1 MTTVRRYT
9 FYLLL
14 TIIFGGFFLF
24 LSYYLSIIF
33 KISFVKFIYAVI
45 VAIILYIIYEITSR
59 TLNKNLSNT
68 YDERKIKYIQYL
80 LRLLF
85 IVIIV
90 VAIPW
95 ILGVD
100 LSGLAY
106 GSLFIS
112 IILGLAAQTVLANLF
127 AGILLIVVRPFK
139 IGDRVVINTW
149 QYGAIIPSYPPK
161 YFSRDLMEA
170 SYYRGIVR
178 DITLNYITLELESGR
193 LVKLPNNI
201 VIQAAITL
209 ENEYV
214 WVQARYEIPKYIE
227 FDNIKDKIIME
238 IKKLTT
244 RDLSITIDET
254 TLNTYIIL
262 IKGRFEGRDP
272 DIIRSEIL
280 QNVMKIVEPLKKS
293 N

>member
-1 MTTVRRYT
+1 
-9 FYLLL
+9 
-14 TIIFGGFFLF
+14 
-24 LSYYLSIIF
+24 
-33 KISFVKFIYAVI
+33 
-45 VAIILYIIYEITSR
+45 
-59 TLNKNLSNT
+59 LNKNLSNT
-68 YDERKIKYIQYL
+68 YDARKIKYIQYL

-161 YFSRDLMEA
+161 YFSRDFMEN
-170 SYYRGIVR
+170 SYYRGIIR
-178 DITLNYITLELESGR
+178 DITLNYTTLELESGR
-193 LVKLPNNI
+193 MVKIPNNI
-201 VIQAAITL
+201 LIQAAITL
-209 ENEYV
+209 ENENLL
-214 WVQARYEIPKYIE
+214 VQARYEIPKYIE

-244 RDLSITIDET
+244 RDLSVTIDET

-280 QNVMKIVEPLKKS
+280 QKVMKIVEPLKKS